1 MCSIFDFLGGQVA
14 GESTYRE
21 VRKSLTVQIGRSHEL
36 TTGSQMRLWPCKT
49 ARGKYNPGD
58 LEPPILAGIFDR
70 EGVFMATNPVPVSE
84 LVLGTDRTPTEII
97 VYCTGKINSNT
108 TQSLK
113 ATVKPLFSVSKTVV
127 LDLTHVSYMDSSGL
141 GAIVG
146 LYVSA
151 KAANSA
157 LKLINLNERLKDLFS
172 IARLGQFLAEGR
184 DPKDLT
190 PP

>member
-1 MCSIFDFLGGQVA
+1 MTGNRL
-14 GESTYRE
+14 RE
-21 VRKSLTVQIGRSHEL
+21 MQI
-36 TTGSQMRLWPCKT
+36 WPCKT
-49 ARGKYNPGD
+49 AHGQYNPGD
-58 LEPPILAGIFDR
+58 LEPPILAGAFAR
-70 EGVFMATNPVPVSE
+70 EGVVMATNPVPVSE
-84 LVLGTDRTPTEII
+84 LTLGTDRTPTEII

-108 TQSLK
+108 TESLK
-113 ATVKPLFSVSKTVV
+113 ATVKPLFSASKTVV
-127 LDLTHVSYMDSSGL
+127 LDLTNVSYMDSSGL

-151 KAANSA
+151 KAADSQ
-157 LKLINLNERLKDLFS
+157 LKIIHLNERVKELFS